1 MGDKRVK
8 QFGAEILDII
18 LRSLGQQGI
27 NLGKLEDSSDEPQK
41 ESKEESPKEPK
52 ISTYEITKNM
62 IEEGLSPEQIAKER
76 GLKISTIYGHL
87 ARFIEQDL
95 YDASQFVSEAHY
107 DNIRDYFESTEDPS
121 LGAAKDVLGDEF
133 DFGEIKMVLTELK
146 RDGMFSTPLPSP
158 DESPSPVDPDMR

>member
-1 MGDKRVK
+1 MEVTEPSAGK
-8 QFGAEILDII
+8 QENT
-18 LRSLGQQGI
+18 S
-27 NLGKLEDSSDEPQK
+27 N
-41 ESKEESPKEPK
+41 ESKKESPKEPK

-62 IEEGLSPEQIAKER
+62 IDEGLSPEQIAKGR

-107 DNIRDYFESTEDPS
+107 DTIRDYFESTEDPS

-133 DFGEIKMVLTELK
+133 DFGEIKMVLAELK
-146 RDGMFSTPLPSP
+146 RDGMFVTPLPSP
-158 DESPSPVDPDMR
+158 DESPSPTDQDTRWP